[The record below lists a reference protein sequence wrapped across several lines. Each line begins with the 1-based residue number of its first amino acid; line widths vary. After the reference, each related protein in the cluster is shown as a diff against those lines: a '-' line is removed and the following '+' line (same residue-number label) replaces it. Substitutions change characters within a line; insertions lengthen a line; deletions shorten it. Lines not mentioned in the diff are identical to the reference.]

1 MITQLNQQI
10 NSKQDEL
17 AFLNSKLNSMNIRSF
32 QLQTTISLLNAQNE
46 AQTAIIEKNKEALHR
61 AYYIVGTSKDLQKEK
76 IDHLEE
82 KLSKME
88 DILSRL
94 IDDKI

>member
-1 MITQLNQQI
+1 MCVNVSATQEL
-10 NSKQDEL
+10 SK
-17 AFLNSKLNSMNIRSF
+17 
-32 QLQTTISLLNAQNE
+32 
-46 AQTAIIEKNKEALHR
+46 II
-61 AYYIVGTSKDLQKEK
+61 DLQKEK